1 MTARAVVEAAPNF
14 LATLDEARRFLVAQD
29 AETAPTR
36 YERLQ
41 AELVEMVQMLG
52 WSPSCGRHARF
63 LAAHSAQAQLRLAR
77 VQRLAAEAALPD
89 LREYVLK
96 QHVVLYAHSSKRV
109 ALLAIKHQRQ
119 LTYSA

>member
-14 LATLDEARRFLVAQD
+14 LATLDEARRFLVEQD
-29 AETAPTR
+29 VDTAAAH
-36 YERLQ
+36 YARLQ

-52 WSPSCGRHARF
+52 WSPGCGRHARF
-63 LAAHSAQAQLRLAR
+63 LAACSAQARLRLAR

-89 LREYVLK
+89 LREFVLG
-96 QHVVLYAHSSKRV
+96 QYVVLYAHSSERV

>member
-77 VQRLAAEAALPD
+77 V
-89 LREYVLK
+89 YVLK

>member
-14 LATLDEARRFLVAQD
+14 LATLDDARRFLVEQD
-29 AETAPTR
+29 VDTAAAR
-36 YERLQ
+36 YARLQ

-52 WSPSCGRHARF
+52 WSPGCGRHARF
-63 LAAHSAQAQLRLAR
+63 LATRSAQARLRLAR

-89 LREYVLK
+89 LREFVLG
-96 QHVVLYAHSSKRV
+96 QYVVLYAHSSERV